1 MMNVKCI
8 LFIVLSGI
16 LGSFALRAEDKP
28 PVEKTDTRIK
38 LPHVAWDAW
47 MLGIDTPEKIQALR
61 NSRKRIPVIGLVSFT
76 GLKREVHQKNLDDGR
91 EIEYVIGKPAGPKSM
106 HDNYQISEVLQIA
119 KHLGV
124 AMRIRVYRVA
134 NASQFAAA
142 LARAGK
148 ESDIVL
154 TYHSMWSAVPPM
166 AKAIADNPRTLYIA
180 PYAQIGSKPPTGKSL
195 QARARHPDGTGLRN
209 FITAIPLARNSKG
222 LLINPL
228 RRDKNDSETINVVS
242 PSSYASGR
250 GETCPSAGVAAVV
263 AAYIVSSA
271 PKEKISPD
279 EIVRLM
285 VSNSAVPEK
294 RMLGVVNYNASSV
307 KSLRKC
313 LKGLNTPD
321 ATGIRRLEAEGVL
334 DLWNIYRAMH
344 KTPKTG
350 D

>member
-1 MMNVKCI
+1 MNAKGI
-8 LFIVLSGI
+8 LFL
-16 LGSFALRAEDKP
+16 LLFALFGSFALRAEDKP
-28 PVEKTDTRIK
+28 PVKKTDTRIK
-38 LPHVAWDAW
+38 LPYAAWDAY
-47 MLGIDTPEKIQALR
+47 MLGIDTPEKVKSLR
-61 NSRKRIPVIGLVSFT
+61 DSRKRIPVIGLVSFS
-76 GLKREVHQKNLDDGR
+76 GLKREVHQKHLDDGR
-91 EIEYVIGKPAGPKSM
+91 EIEYVMGKPAGPNSM

-119 KHLGV
+119 RRLGI
-124 AMRIRVYRVA
+124 AMRIRVYRVSS
-134 NASQFAAA
+134 ASQFAAA

-154 TYHSMWSAVPPM
+154 TYHSMWSGIEPM

-180 PYAQIGSKPPTGKSL
+180 PYAQIAKKPPTGRSL

-209 FITAIPLARNSKG
+209 FITAVPFARNAKG

-263 AAYIVSSA
+263 AAYIVSSS

-279 EIVRLM
+279 EIVRIM
-285 VSNSAVPEK
+285 VSNSSVPEK
-294 RMLGVVNYNASSV
+294 RMLGVVNFNATSV
-307 KSLRKC
+307 KSLRKN

-334 DLWNIYRAMH
+334 DLWNICCSMH
-344 KTPKTG
+344 KTPKSG